1 MKAAVNHNYF
11 KGLSRKDYIQKAH
24 EIIEKEG
31 AQAVSIRRIA
41 KEMGCSS
48 TSMYR
53 YFTSRDELL
62 YYAELPTLRNYIN
75 RLNKAGN
82 SWKNIWDVHVGV
94 WDCYSREAFLHS
106 EAYNLLFFNKTD
118 LNLNLAIKEYYSMFP
133 EDIDKSNS
141 IFQEMLQTS
150 GFLSRDMIMC
160 QKCINEKVIT
170 PENGIRLNRM
180 VCMLFGGYLKTILDY
195 GINASE
201 INERADLFI
210 SDIDEIVHA
219 LASDLKGYRTY
230 GQRGL

>member
-75 RLNKAGN
+75 RLNEAGN

-94 WDCYSREAFLHS
+94 WDCYSREAF
-106 EAYNLLFFNKTD
+106 
-118 LNLNLAIKEYYSMFP
+118 
-133 EDIDKSNS
+133 
-141 IFQEMLQTS
+141 
-150 GFLSRDMIMC
+150 
-160 QKCINEKVIT
+160 IT